1 MATSKNLLIIFY
13 RNPELGKVK
22 TRLAATLGNEKA
34 LAIYLQLAA
43 YTHQITQRITA
54 NTTVYY
60 SHTIE
65 MNDVWPTDEF
75 KKEVQ
80 KGELLGERMEEAFRA
95 AFNKDYEK
103 VCVIGTDCLELT
115 TEIIEHAFD
124 ALTKTD
130 VVLGPAKDGGYYL
143 IGMKKLYIDV
153 FVNKHWST
161 HTVTHDT
168 LLDLERLALSYTL
181 LPLLS
186 DIDVEEDLKGKL
198 I

>member
-1 MATSKNLLIIFY
+1 MTPSKNLLIIFY

-34 LAIYLQLAA
+34 LSIYLQLAA
-43 YTHQITQRITA
+43 YTQQITKAITA
-54 NTTVYY
+54 DKVVYY
-60 SHTIE
+60 SHTVE
-65 MNDVWPTDEF
+65 TNDVWPTTVF

-80 KGELLGERMEEAFRA
+80 QGELLGERMEDAFRT
-95 AFNKDYEK
+95 AFKRDYEK
-103 VCVIGTDCLELT
+103 VCIIGTDCLELT
-115 TEIIEHAFD
+115 TEIIERAFN

-143 IGMKKLYIDV
+143 LGMKKILVDV

-168 LLDLERLALSYTL
+168 LLDLEQLTLSYTL

-186 DIDVEEDLKGKL
+186 DVDVEEDLKGKL